1 MAKEVALALPQSSGL
16 PSIRVRVNDLIT
28 LAKPR
33 ITLFVLMTAAGGMY
47 LGRRAHDV
55 TTPLRASTA
64 ALALLG
70 IALIVSGAN
79 ALNMVIERDIDKH
92 MARTKN
98 RPLPAGRMHVRTALV
113 FGVGVSALSVP
124 VLLAGTNILT
134 TFLAVLANLLYVFAY
149 TPLKQRSHHALLV
162 GAVPGAIPP
171 LLGWTATTD
180 RLDAAGLTL
189 FAILFLWQVP
199 HFLAIALFRR
209 HDYARAGLFVMPN
222 VRSIGQVKHSIA
234 SYTLALVLVSLL
246 LVPLGVTGGVYLI
259 GASAFGC
266 AFLGAALLGFNAE
279 DNDVKW
285 PRSLFLAS
293 LLYLVAL
300 VGMLVLDVALA

>member
-1 MAKEVALALPQSSGL
+1 MAAQVSLALPHA
-16 PSIRVRVNDLIT
+16 PSFRDRFRDLVA

-33 ITLFVLMTAAGGMY
+33 ITLFVLMTAGGGMY
-47 LGRRAHDV
+47 LGRRAEGV
-55 TTPLRASTA
+55 PLNAMTA
-64 ALALLG
+64 TLALLG
-70 IALIVSGAN
+70 IALVVSGAN
-79 ALNMVIERDIDKH
+79 ALNMVIERDIDKN

-98 RPLPAGRMHVRTALV
+98 RPLPSGRMHVRTALV
-113 FGVGVSALSVP
+113 FGVATTVISVP
-124 VLLAGTNILT
+124 VLLLGTNILT
-134 TFLAVLANLLYVFAY
+134 TFLAVLANLLYVLAY
-149 TPLKQRSHHALLV
+149 TPLKQRSHHSLLV

-171 LLGWTATTD
+171 LLGWTATTN
-180 RLDAAGLTL
+180 RLDAAGFTL

-209 HDYARAGLFVMPN
+209 NDYARAGLFVMPN
-222 VRSIGQVKHSIA
+222 VRSISQVKHSIA

-246 LVPLGVTGGVYLI
+246 LVPLGVTGGIYLI

-266 AFLGAALLGFNAE
+266 AFLGAALLGFGVS
-279 DNDVKW
+279 DKDVKW

-300 VGMLVLDVALA
+300 VGTLVADVALS

>member
-1 MAKEVALALPQSSGL
+1 MAAEATLALGDQL
-16 PSIRVRVNDLIT
+16 SIRDRVRDLVM

-33 ITLFVLMTAAGGMY
+33 ITAFVLMTAAGGMY
-47 LGRRAHDV
+47 LGRRVHEV
-55 TTPLRASTA
+55 ETPLSATTA
-64 ALALLG
+64 TLALSG

-79 ALNMVIERDIDKH
+79 ALNMVIERDIDKN
-92 MARTKN
+92 MVRTRN
-98 RPLPAGRMHVRTALV
+98 RPLPSGRMQTRTALV
-113 FGVGVSALSVP
+113 FGVLMSLLAVP
-124 VLLAGTNILT
+124 LLLAGTNILT
-134 TFLAVLANLLYVFAY
+134 TFLAVLANLLYVLAY
-149 TPLKQRSHHALLV
+149 TPMKQRSHHALLV

-189 FAILFLWQVP
+189 FGILFLWQVP

-209 HDYARAGLFVMPN
+209 HDYARAGLQVMPN

-246 LVPLGVTGGVYLI
+246 LVPLGVTGGLYLV

-266 AFLGAALLGFNAE
+266 AFLGSALLGFNAP
-279 DNDVKW
+279 DNDGRW

-293 LLYLVAL
+293 LLYLVAI
-300 VGMLVLDVALA
+300 VGMLVIDVTIA

>member
-1 MAKEVALALPQSSGL
+1 MAAQVSLALPRA
-16 PSIRVRVNDLIT
+16 PSFRDRVRDLIT

-33 ITLFVLMTAAGGMY
+33 ITVFVLMTAGGGMY
-47 LGRRAHDV
+47 LGRRAEGVPLNAV
-55 TTPLRASTA
+55 TASL
-64 ALALLG
+64 ALAG

-79 ALNMVIERDIDKH
+79 ALNMVIERDIDKN

-98 RPLPAGRMHVRTALV
+98 RPLPAGRMSVKTALA
-113 FGVGVSALSVP
+113 FGVATTVLAVP
-124 VLLAGTNILT
+124 VLLLGTNILT
-134 TFLAVLANLLYVFAY
+134 TFLAVLANLLYVLAY
-149 TPLKQRSHHALLV
+149 TPLKQRSHHSLLV

-171 LLGWTATTD
+171 LLGWTATTN
-180 RLDAAGLTL
+180 RLDAAGFTL

-209 HDYARAGLFVMPN
+209 NDYARAGLFVMPN
-222 VRSIGQVKHSIA
+222 VRSISQVKHSIA

-246 LVPLGVTGGVYLI
+246 LVPLGVTGGIYLI

-266 AFLGAALLGFNAE
+266 AFLGAALLGFGAP
-279 DNDVKW
+279 DNDGKW

-300 VGMLVLDVALA
+300 VGMLVLDVSMS

>member
-1 MAKEVALALPQSSGL
+1 MAAQISLVPARA
-16 PSIRVRVNDLIT
+16 PSLRVRLRDLVA

-33 ITLFVLMTAAGGMY
+33 ITLFVLMTAGGGMY
-47 LGRRAHDV
+47 LGRRASNV
-55 TTPLRASTA
+55 ATPLNATTA

-79 ALNMVIERDIDKH
+79 ALNMVIERDIDKR

-98 RPLPAGRMHVRTALV
+98 RPLPSGRMHVRTALA
-113 FGVGVSALSVP
+113 FGVGTSVLAIP

-149 TPLKQRSHHALLV
+149 TPLKQRSHHSLLV

-180 RLDAAGLTL
+180 RLDGAGFTL

-199 HFLAIALFRR
+199 HFHAIALFRR
-209 HDYARAGLFVMPN
+209 HDYARAGLQVMPN
-222 VRSIGQVKHSIA
+222 VRSIAQVKHAIA
-234 SYTLALVLVSLL
+234 SYTLALVLISLL
-246 LVPLGVTGGVYLI
+246 LVPLGVAGGLYLV

-266 AFLGAALLGFNAE
+266 AFLGAALLGFGTP
-279 DNDVKW
+279 DHDGKW

-300 VGMLVLDVALA
+300 VGVLVLDVAMA